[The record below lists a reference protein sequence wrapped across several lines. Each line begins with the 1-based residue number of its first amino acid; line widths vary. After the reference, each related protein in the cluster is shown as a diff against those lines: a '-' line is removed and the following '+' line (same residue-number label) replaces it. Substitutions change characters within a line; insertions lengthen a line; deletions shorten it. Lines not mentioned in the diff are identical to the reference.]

1 MSGLAQVI
9 YVLLQ
14 HLAKHLKK
22 KMKVKVLPAFFM
34 MSHKRLEWVYTLEVA
49 WISRNTFLE
58 INVISED

>member
-1 MSGLAQVI
+1 MISGISEIFFVLYFRLFSMSGLAQVI

-34 MSHKRLEWVYTLEVA
+34 MSHKRLE
-49 WISRNTFLE
+49 
-58 INVISED
+58 